1 MDETD
6 NTGQGRARFSRRRLL
21 QSVPLGGML
30 GLAGGSGTAAQSP
43 QQFVVRATE
52 ASPPSVG
59 DTASVE
65 QQRKRSAEAAQQ
77 PLFTYASGRTG
88 IEIRRSFWLLDGAL
102 VEIDP
107 QRVDPMAIQAVEGV
121 EWIHENRQFHVPET
135 RPVTPA
141 AHGSRTY
148 GLDQIGA
155 PSVWDEFDTRGSGA
169 SVAVIDTGVDPA
181 HPDIDIQPGNFA
193 AFDADGNEIADPEVR
208 DTSFHG
214 THVSGTVVGGDASGR
229 HIGVAPD
236 ATLYHAL
243 GLPDGTGTFAQIVAA
258 LEWAVESGVDVANLS
273 LGAPGFIAEFL
284 EPIRNTVAAGTV
296 VVASA
301 GNDGEGVVSTPGAVL
316 ESLAVGATNADGEIA
331 EFSGGQVV
339 DTGDAWGRDAPD
351 TWPESYV
358 LPDVAAPGVAVRSA
372 FPEGVDPPP
381 GGDPV
386 GDQWL
391 ELSGTSMAAPHVAGT
406 VALMTA
412 ASQAVPDSFD
422 PEQTVRALSTTAT
435 KPAERPD
442 QDPRYGEGV
451 VDAPTATSRVA
462 AQRGVEGVVT
472 GPDGAPVADGTVSL
486 DGFPVDTGTDGS
498 YRIRAQSG
506 SYTVEADGFGF
517 ARTERA
523 VDVADGF
530 TTADFLL
537 DRTVDVAVAAGQ
549 PDGIDASEAFSVA
562 FEIANVDAY
571 TVELKPGFQG
581 DLSLTVNGQSVA
593 PGESVSLEETAT
605 ELALTVDP
613 SAGASGDLVLEH
625 SFEGSDGAVTQTTGP
640 TAVFAEFID
649 VAVVDR
655 ENGDFTE
662 DLAGL
667 LQENLGLIFEVS
679 VMTPQ
684 EALAAAEDGSVGGF
698 VVQSLGSDEDLIET
712 FVAETAIPQLG
723 VVYLQQVG
731 GTEDLAEEGRAADGI
746 HKRSEATGDP
756 QTVVDTAVEGANPP
770 VEYDITDES
779 HPIVENAG
787 VSGSVTLYEAFP
799 VQFFGAFH
807 SYFEGFD
814 GEINAETIATVSAG
828 PAVGPNP
835 GLAVDDLSRT
845 VLAASLGF
853 SEFVGRRV
861 FQPGA
866 VDLLTSA
873 TEFAATSPRV
883 SVLSGQP
890 DRIDPGETIELQIT
904 ARELLSYEL
913 ELGEGTTLSEVF
925 FEATLNGEEIEF
937 GESVDL
943 GGFTGE
949 LTLRVTVPRAEGHQI
964 SLSHRF
970 VVQGRRGDRQTT
982 TAETG
987 PTAFY
992 TPPLDVPDHVE
1003 TITDAVDIV
1012 AEGGEIA
1019 VEDGV
1024 YDERAPAAP
1033 EVGLLIDTP
1042 GVTLRAREGAEPSIR
1057 HAEDRTNPSIVA
1069 VTADGVTVEG
1079 FEINA
1084 VDGTV
1089 DERNTT
1095 ASALTVTAGTSD
1107 VTACDLTVAGTFGVQ
1122 IEGGTAGLT
1131 VENVTARQTVLGV
1144 GTSSSG
1150 SGAVEDATIKN
1161 VTVTDRPETAFRGG
1175 IILDTAASGI
1185 SITDCSID
1193 LTDDETGIG
1202 LVGPLG
1208 GGRDCQVSNNSITL
1222 ADGADVEGSTGIYV
1236 DEIDTAVSENV
1247 VDGPATGIQISDLGF
1262 GEEAIEIRDNDIAVT
1277 DVGVVQ
1283 FGDHVKLL
1291 KNTIEASTG
1300 IKLGDDPDEFAPVL
1314 VAADAVLAR
1323 DNDLEATDLPFAGQP
1338 DDGFGDPSGPF
1349 DCRRNYLGERG
1360 YDDQITEGAVAYD
1373 PFLTAPPAA
1382 LDQVPP
1388 RALGT
1393 DCLLDPSTPYGL
1405 GIPGPTDQSI
1415 WDVLGV
1421 DNAEDFFGEVA
1432 AWDRSTGEFR
1442 QVRDEGE
1449 IQTLGGFR
1457 VTPATGV
1464 RATISF
1470 QQTDPGDGTGS
1481 AAREV
1486 QQGRNFVCAPAY
1498 GSDAVFESGTADIDE
1513 VETGLVQPPRQQVGP
1528 DEGPAPE
1535 DGANRSAFTAY
1546 FVDVASEGT
1555 IDPSIAEQDPTMVSL
1570 LDALGLDRSI
1580 HTNPGKP
1587 PAGAAT
1593 ESPSLSAVKRG
1604 RREDEPPHV
1613 RAVMAVIADRLLAA
1627 RLDSDS
1633 TVETLDQTLDS
1644 LRDEVDSPT
1653 VLKRAASRL
1662 LAQFYGIRVGDADDT
1677 NTE

>member
-1 MDETD
+1 MDDPD
-6 NTGQGRARFSRRRLL
+6 NTERTRLSRRTLL
-21 QSVPLGGML
+21 QSVSLGGVL

-43 QQFVVRATE
+43 QQFVVRTTE
-52 ASPPSVG
+52 AIPQSVG
-59 DTASVE
+59 GGASFE
-65 QQRKRSAEAAQQ
+65 QQRKRAAEAAQQ
-77 PLFTYASGRTG
+77 PLVTYESGRTG
-88 IEIRRSFWLLDGAL
+88 IDILRSFWLLDGAL
-102 VEIDP
+102 VELDP
-107 QRVDPMAIQAVEGV
+107 QAVDPMALQALEGV
-121 EWIHENRQFHVPET
+121 GVIHENRQFHLPET
-135 RPVTPA
+135 RPVTPT
-141 AHGSRTY
+141 AHGDRTY
-148 GLDQIGA
+148 GLEQIGA
-155 PSVWDEFDTRGSGA
+155 PAVWDEFDTRGSGA

-181 HPDIDIQPGNFA
+181 HPDIDIQADNFA
-193 AFDADGNEIADPEVR
+193 AFDADGNEIADPTVR

-236 ATLYHAL
+236 ATLHHAL

-273 LGAPGFIAEFL
+273 LGAPGFIAELL
-284 EPIRNTVAAGTV
+284 EPVRNTVAAGTA

-301 GNDGEGVVSTPGAVL
+301 GNDGEGVVSTPGAIFK
-316 ESLAVGATNADGEIA
+316 SLAVGATNADGEIA

-351 TWPESYV
+351 TWPEAYV

-372 FPEGVDPPP
+372 FPEGADPPP
-381 GGDPV
+381 GGEQVD
-386 GDQWL
+386 DQWL
-391 ELSGTSMAAPHVAGT
+391 ELSGTSMAAPHAAGT

-412 ASQAVPDSFD
+412 ASQGVPDSFD
-422 PEQTVRALSTTAT
+422 PEQTVQAVSTTAT
-435 KPAERPD
+435 KPADRPD
-442 QDPRYGEGV
+442 QDPRYGAGV
-451 VDAPTATSRVA
+451 VDAPAATSRVA

-472 GPDGAPVADGTVSL
+472 GPDGAPVVDGTVSL
-486 DGFPVDTGTDGS
+486 DGFPVDTGPDGS
-498 YRIRAQSG
+498 YRIRARSG
-506 SYTVEADGFGF
+506 SYTVQADGFGF

-523 VDVADGF
+523 IDVAEGF
-530 TTADFLL
+530 ATADFQL
-537 DRTVDVAVAAGQ
+537 DRAVDVAVSAGQ
-549 PDGIDASEAFSVA
+549 PDGIEASEAFSVA
-562 FEIANVDAY
+562 FEIANVEAY

-581 DLSLTVNGQSVA
+581 DFSLTVNGQSVA
-593 PGESVSLEETAT
+593 PGESVAPEETAT
-605 ELALTVDP
+605 ELTLTVDP

-625 SFEGSDGAVTQTTGP
+625 SFEGGEGAVTRTTGP

-667 LQENLGLIFEVS
+667 LRENLGLIFQVS

-684 EALAAAEDGSVGGF
+684 EALAAAQDGSVGGF

-770 VEYDITDES
+770 VQYELTDES
-779 HPIVENAG
+779 HQIVEEAG
-787 VSGSVTLYEAFP
+787 VSSPVTLYEAFP

-807 SYFEGFD
+807 SYFEEFD
-814 GEINAETIATVSAG
+814 GEINGQTIATVSAG
-828 PAVGPNP
+828 PETGPNP

-861 FQPGA
+861 FRSGA

-890 DRIDPGETIELQIT
+890 ERIDPGETVELTIT

-913 ELGEGTTLSEVF
+913 SLGEETTLSDVF
-925 FEATLNGEEIEF
+925 LEATLNGEEIEF

-949 LTLRVTVPRAEGHQI
+949 LTLRVTVPKAEGHQM

-970 VVQGRRGDRQTT
+970 VVQGRRGDSQTT

-1003 TITDAVDIV
+1003 TLTEAVDIV
-1012 AEGGEIA
+1012 DEGGEIV

-1024 YDERAPAAP
+1024 YDEGAPAAP
-1033 EVGLLIDTP
+1033 EVGLLLDTP
-1042 GVTLRAREGAEPSIR
+1042 GITLRAREGADPSIR
-1057 HAEDRTNPSIVA
+1057 HAEDRTNPSVVA

-1079 FEINA
+1079 VEINA
-1084 VDGTV
+1084 VDGAV

-1107 VTACDLTVAGTFGVQ
+1107 VTARDLTVAGTFGVQ

-1150 SGAVEDATIKN
+1150 SGTVEDATITN

-1175 IILDTAASGI
+1175 VILDTAASGI
-1185 SITDCSID
+1185 SITDCEIE
-1193 LTDDETGIG
+1193 LTGDETGIG
-1202 LVGPLG
+1202 LVGPFG
-1208 GGRDCQVSNNSITL
+1208 GGQECHVSNNSVTL
-1222 ADGADVEGSTGIYV
+1222 ADGADIEGSTGIYV

-1262 GEEAIEIRDNDIAVT
+1262 GEEAIKIRDNDLSAS

-1283 FGDHVKLL
+1283 FGDHVRLL

-1300 IKLGDDPDEFAPVL
+1300 IKLGDNPDAFAPVL

-1323 DNDLEATDLPFAGQP
+1323 DNDLEATDLPFAGEP
-1338 DDGFGDPSGPF
+1338 DDGFGAPSGPF

-1360 YDDQITEGAVAYD
+1360 YDDRITEGNVAYD
-1373 PFLTAPPAA
+1373 PFLTAPPSA

-1405 GIPGPTDQSI
+1405 GIPGPTDQRI

-1421 DNAEDFFGEVA
+1421 DGAEDFFGEVA
-1432 AWDRSTGEFR
+1432 AWDRSAGEFR
-1442 QVRDEGE
+1442 PVRDEGE

-1470 QQTDPGDGTGS
+1470 QQTESEDGSGS
-1481 AAREV
+1481 VAREV
-1486 QQGRNFVCAPAY
+1486 QPGRNFVCAPAY
-1498 GSDAVFESGTADIDE
+1498 GDDTVFESGTAGIDD
-1513 VETGLVQPPRQQVGP
+1513 VESGLGQPPRQQVGP

-1546 FVDVASEGT
+1546 FVDVDSGGT
-1555 IDPSIAEQDPTMVSL
+1555 IDPSLAEQDPTMVAL
-1570 LDALGLDRSI
+1570 LDALGLERSI
-1580 HTNPGKP
+1580 HTNPGTP
-1587 PAGAAT
+1587 PVGAVT
-1593 ESPSLSAVKRG
+1593 DSPPLSAVSRG
-1604 RREDEPPHV
+1604 RRRNGTYQV
-1613 RAVMAVIADRLLAA
+1613 RAVMAVTAGRLLATRRGDA
-1627 RLDSDS
+1627 SE
-1633 TVETLDQTLDS
+1633 VETLEQTLES
-1644 LRDEVDSPT
+1644 LRAEVDSPA
-1653 VLKRAASRL
+1653 VVERAASRL
-1662 LAQFYGIRVGDADDT
+1662 LGQFYGIRVIDADET
-1677 NTE
+1677 NSE